1 MRITNSIILRGYNR
15 DLNRLMTQKTACER
29 RITST
34 RKFSRAS
41 ENPLS
46 AAKSLNV
53 RRSLY
58 NLTQYQENLKTANK
72 FYTEAETSLLQVSDK
87 MAMVREELVAACNTT
102 KDKEEYA
109 IYGEHLETIAKE
121 LVSIFNTDSAG
132 RAIFGGESDNATPFT
147 MLEDSTGH
155 LSTVCYHGVPV
166 NAMDNYRSYPYSN
179 PVTVDIGLGMTMD
192 QKTQAVDPQSVLDIS
207 FNGAKITGCGAESG
221 TADIDLGSIKP
232 DRKYCLDVYV
242 GGYKKTIEFTGQKA
256 GEVDDPDNPG
266 QKLNQNAANVKA
278 INDILKEAFRKE
290 VAYDQIKQPT
300 IDAQGVIYSEGSI
313 VSAVN
318 NENHKTAKKLT
329 VDNDS
334 GFTNKFKLNFA
345 LLNPDTDYSIDVTR
359 GDITKTIQFRTVA
372 HNADP
377 DEEAN
382 QNVAVIQKQLDIAF
396 GKDEDGNSLVS
407 ISNNPVTKGCFSA
420 EGAIVTVA
428 DTMKMT
434 GSNVNTVQVE
444 STHYDQID
452 LANLNAGKKYMV
464 NVNGTDITFEGGQT
478 VADTFNSFKA
488 ACTAAG
494 VAGTLC
500 QPQGDKKSVGFS
512 DANPPIAI
520 TKPKNLSA
528 DATAITPS
536 KGATYTVDLNNMTEG
551 KKYSLK
557 VVYDNK
563 VKVISFTGSADPN
576 ACASNIQGALASAFG
591 VNGIHNKITI
601 DGDGVV
607 TTYDGNPVA
616 VTSVE
621 QGTSKDP
628 ALIERNKIFSNNYI
642 QLTIDAAKALREGDI
657 DYANGCI
664 DRIVEANEH
673 LLVQIADLGS
683 NEDFIDFNIEKLTT
697 RELNLSE
704 RQNDLEV
711 TDAEKEI
718 TLWKTYEALYN
729 ACLQMSSSVIPNSI
743 FNYMR

>member
-1 MRITNSIILRGYNR
+1 MRITNSILLRGYNR

-41 ENPLS
+41 ENPLY
-46 AAKSLNV
+46 AAKALNV

-87 MAMVREELVAACNTT
+87 MATVREELVAACNTT
-102 KDKEEYA
+102 KDSQEYA

-121 LVSIFNTDSAG
+121 LVSIFNTDTAG
-132 RAIFGGESDNATPFT
+132 RAIFGGESNDATPFT
-147 MLEDSTGH
+147 LLEDSTGH

-166 NAMDNYRSYPYSN
+166 NAMDDYNGYPYSKT
-179 PVTVDIGLGMTMD
+179 VTVDVGLGMTMD
-192 QKTQAVDPQSVLDIS
+192 QKTQEVEAQSVLDVS
-207 FNGAKITGCGAESG
+207 FNGVKITGCGADRG
-221 TADIDLGSIKP
+221 TADIDLSSLKP
-232 DRKYCLDVYV
+232 ERKYCIDVFV
-242 GGYKKTIEFTGQKA
+242 GGYKKTIEFTAQKA
-256 GEVDDPDNPG
+256 DDGYDPQNPG
-266 QKLNQNAANVKA
+266 TNKNAAQKNVIEINNALQKA
-278 INDILKEAFRKE
+278 FEKE
-290 VAYDQIKQPT
+290 VAYDKIKQPK

-318 NENHKTAKKLT
+318 NENRKNVEKLV

-334 GFTNKFKLNFA
+334 GFTNKFKLNFDSLVA
-345 LLNPDTDYSIDVTR
+345 DTDYSIDVTR
-359 GDITKTIQFRTVA
+359 GSITKTIEFHTVK
-372 HNADP
+372 HQGDP
-377 DEEAN
+377 DAEASL
-382 QNVAVIQKQLDIAF
+382 NVAVVQEQLDIAF

-407 ISNNPVTKGCFSA
+407 VSDNPVTRGCFSA
-420 EGAIVTVA
+420 EGEVVTVA

-434 GSNVNTVQVE
+434 GDNVNVVKVT

-452 LANLNAGKKYMV
+452 LANLNSGKKYMV
-464 NVNGTDITFEGGQT
+464 NVGGTDITFEGGDT
-478 VADTFNSFKA
+478 VEDSRKNFRDACA
-488 ACTAAG
+488 AEGITA
-494 VAGTLC
+494 TLC
-500 QPQGDKKSVGFS
+500 PVQGDKKSVGFK
-512 DANPPIAI
+512 DANPPITM
-520 TKPKNLSA
+520 TKPQDLSA
-528 DATAITPS
+528 DVTALTPS
-536 KGATYTVDLNNMTEG
+536 KGATYTVDLNDMSNDKE
-551 KKYSLK
+551 YSLK
-557 VVYDNK
+557 VVYNNR
-563 VKVISFTGSADPN
+563 VKVISFDGSTDP
-576 ACASNIQGALASAFG
+576 AICQKNIQGALTEAFG
-591 VNGIHNKITI
+591 TDGVKSKITI
-601 DGDGVV
+601 GDDGVV

-621 QGTSKDP
+621 QGDKKTVK
-628 ALIERNKIFSNNYI
+628 LVERDKIYSNNYI

-711 TDAEKEI
+711 TDAEEEI

-743 FNYMR
+743 FNYIN

>member
-46 AAKSLNV
+46 AAKALNV
-53 RRSLY
+53 RRSMY
-58 NLTQYQENLKTANK
+58 NLEQYQENLKTANK

-87 MAMVREELVAACNTT
+87 MATVREELVAACNTT
-102 KDKEEYA
+102 KDSQEYA
-109 IYGEHLETIAKE
+109 IYGEHLETIARE

-132 RAIFGGESDNATPFT
+132 RAIFGGESNSATPFT
-147 MLEDSTGH
+147 LLEDSTGH

-166 NAMDNYRSYPYSN
+166 NAMDDYKSYPYST
-179 PVTVDIGLGMTMD
+179 PVTVDIGLGMSMD
-192 QKTQAVDPQSVLDIS
+192 QKTQEVDPQSVLDIS

-221 TADIDLGSIKP
+221 TADIDLNSIKP

-256 GEVDDPDNPG
+256 DDGFNPNVADG
-266 QKLNQNAANVKA
+266 KMNAYQKNVKV
-278 INDILKEAFRKE
+278 INDVLKEAFKKE
-290 VAYDQIKQPT
+290 VAYDRIKQPT
-300 IDAQGVIYSEGSI
+300 VDAQGIIYSEGSI

-318 NENHKTAKKLT
+318 NENHKTAEKLT

-334 GFTNKFKLNFA
+334 GYTDKFRLNFA
-345 LLNPDTDYSIDVTR
+345 SLQPETEYSIDVTR
-359 GDITKTIQFRTVA
+359 GSITKTIKFKTVP
-372 HNADP
+372 HNADSSK
-377 DEEAN
+377 EADD
-382 QNVAVIQKQLDIAF
+382 NVKAIQEQLDIAF
-396 GKDEDGNSLVS
+396 GKDEDGNSLVA
-407 ISNNPVTKGCFSA
+407 ISTNPATKGCFSA
-420 EGAIVTVA
+420 EGAVVKVS

-434 GSNVNTVQVE
+434 GSNVNTVTVN
-444 STHYDQID
+444 SSHYDQID
-452 LANLNAGKKYMV
+452 LVSLNAGKKYMV
-464 NVNGTDITFEGGQT
+464 NVDGTDITFEGGKT
-478 VADTFNSFKA
+478 VADTFNNFKT
-488 ACTAAG
+488 ACGAIG
-494 VAGTLC
+494 SDLC
-500 QPQGDKKSVGFS
+500 EPQGDKKSVGFA
-512 DANPPIAI
+512 DAKPPIAI
-520 TKPKNLSA
+520 TKPKNLAA
-528 DATAITPS
+528 DATALTPN
-536 KGATYTVDLNNMTEG
+536 KGAKYTVDLNNISEG
-551 KKYSLK
+551 KEYSLK
-557 VVYDNK
+557 VVYDNR
-563 VKVISFTGSADPN
+563 VKVISFTGSADAT
-576 ACASNIQGALASAFG
+576 ACMNNIQGALANAFG
-591 VNGIHNKITI
+591 TDGVHNKISI
-601 DGDGVV
+601 DNKGVV

-621 QGTSKDP
+621 QGTDKDP
-628 ALIERNKIFSNNYI
+628 MLVERNKIYSNNYI
-642 QLTIDAAKALREGDI
+642 QLTLDAARALREGDI

-697 RELNLSE
+697 RDLNLSE
-704 RQNDLEV
+704 RQNDLEI
-711 TDAEKEI
+711 TNAEEEI